1 MSRFL
6 TTIVQLALLVSTFY
20 LLRLAIQDIKENG
33 FQFSNPEQ
41 DLKLLP
47 NFGRPVRACRPQSYP
62 QAKNVRFITKKM
74 SEMSVFGFDFV
85 SEK

>member
-6 TTIVQLALLVSTFY
+6 TTLVQLALLISTFY

-41 DLKLLP
+41 DLKLLKI
-47 NFGRPVRACRPQSYP
+47 FTWGYP
-62 QAKNVRFITKKM
+62 QGYTQGDLRHILRFPQILRRVELKM
-74 SEMSVFGFDFV
+74 SVGDDRLEA
-85 SEK
+85 